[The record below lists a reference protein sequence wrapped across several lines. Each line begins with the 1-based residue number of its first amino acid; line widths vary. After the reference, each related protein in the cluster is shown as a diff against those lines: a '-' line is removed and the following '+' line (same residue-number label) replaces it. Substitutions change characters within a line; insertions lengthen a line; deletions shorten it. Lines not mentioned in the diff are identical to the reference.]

1 MPRAVRHL
9 GVVLAVPLVLLALL
23 ALAWQLDT
31 SRSEGR
37 VQRRV
42 TLAGRPVSGL
52 TEQQLGRVV
61 GRLAAEVPARQVE
74 VRAPGGGF
82 TTDGRTLGL
91 RVAEPATVRAA
102 LRVGRSGSAP
112 TRLWQWVN
120 SFRGDRP
127 APLRVSLDASAVYA
141 TVAAK
146 DPGPRRPPVEPSIAF
161 KKGAFVAVAG
171 EPGRGIDPADVIAA
185 LPSAANEGDR
195 IVVKVERGEVAPR
208 FPLAMAQRL
217 AGEVQAKVTSP
228 LPVQAGK
235 AKATVP
241 VSTQRAW
248 VRSEAADDGLHPK
261 VDAEAVLAD
270 LDKLLPGAGE
280 PPVETRFTVTD
291 GSVQIIAGAAGTKC
305 CGETAVE
312 RVERVLFRAGTQTVP
327 VELPLT
333 VRPPKL
339 TAEKA
344 AALGIK
350 EPVGTFMTKHKGGE
364 PRVANIH
371 RIADLVRGAV
381 VEPGEAFSIN
391 QNVGKRTA
399 EKGFVVAPV
408 IEDGKLADDVGGGV
422 SQFATTLF
430 NAAFFAGLDFGEYQ
444 SHSLYISRYPYGRE
458 ATMGYP
464 HPDLVIKNTS
474 PYGVLIWPSYNE
486 TSVTV
491 TLYSTK
497 FVDAQQT
504 GQSEGRRGA
513 CKRVTTE
520 RTRTYLAD
528 GRREVDRVFATYRP
542 KEGVN
547 C

>member
-1 MPRAVRHL
+1 MPRALRHTL
-9 GVVLAVPLVLLALL
+9 VALAVPVTLLALL
-23 ALAWQLDT
+23 ALAWQIDAG
-31 SRSEGR
+31 RSEGR

-42 TLAGRPVSGL
+42 TLAGRPVSGM
-52 TEQQLGRVV
+52 TEKQVAVV
-61 GRLAAEVPARQVE
+61 VARLATEVPGRRVE

-82 TTDGRTLGL
+82 TTDGRALGL

-112 TRLWQWVN
+112 ARLWQWVN
-120 SFRGDRP
+120 SFRTERA
-127 APLRVSLDASAVYA
+127 APLRVSLDAPAVYA

-146 DPGPRRPPVEPSIAF
+146 DPGPRQPPVEPSIAF
-161 KKGAFVAVAG
+161 KKGAFVAVPG

-185 LPSAANEGDR
+185 LPLAADKGGR
-195 IVVKVERGEVAPR
+195 MVVEVERGDVAPR
-208 FPLAMAQRL
+208 FPLSMAQRL

-228 LPVQAGK
+228 LPVQAGRSK
-235 AKATVP
+235 AAVP
-241 VSTQRAW
+241 VSMQRSW
-248 VRSEAADDGLHPK
+248 VRSEVADGGLRPK
-261 VDAEAVLAD
+261 VDGKEVLAD
-270 LDKLLPGAGE
+270 LEKLLPGAGD
-280 PPVETRFTVTD
+280 PPVETKFTVVD
-291 GSVQIIAGAAGTKC
+291 GRVQIIAGASGTKC
-305 CGETAVE
+305 CGEAAVE
-312 RVERVLFRAGTQTVP
+312 RVERVLFRAGAPTAP

-333 VRPPKL
+333 ERPPKL

-350 EPVGTFMTKHKGGE
+350 EPVGSFMTKHKGGE

-381 VEPGEAFSIN
+381 VEPGKAFSIN
-391 QNVGKRTA
+391 ESVGKRTA
-399 EKGFVVAPV
+399 DKGFVVAPV
-408 IEDGKLADDVGGGV
+408 IEDGKLTDDVGGGV

-486 TSVTV
+486 TSITV
-491 TLYSTK
+491 TLYSTR

-504 GQSEGRRGA
+504 GQSEAPRGA

-528 GRREVDRVFATYRP
+528 GRREVDKVFATYRP